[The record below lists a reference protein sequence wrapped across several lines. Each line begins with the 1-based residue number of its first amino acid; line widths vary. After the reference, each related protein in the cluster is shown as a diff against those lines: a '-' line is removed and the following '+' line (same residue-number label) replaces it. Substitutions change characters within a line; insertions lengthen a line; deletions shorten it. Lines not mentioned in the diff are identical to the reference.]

1 MAKPPLVRARGWEIV
16 DRFTTLSIYLLL
28 LMAWEAGTRSFRV
41 PGWILPAPSAIA
53 ATAWEW
59 APELA
64 SNTLVTLR
72 ETLVGFLLALMLSV
86 PLAVVIAFSPLARRV
101 LYPIVLGLQSIPKVA
116 LAPLVILWLGIG
128 EWPKIVIVILVCFFP
143 ILVNVIAG
151 LEAAPR
157 NMLDLMR
164 SLTATRLSVFRRLRF
179 PVALPHLFTGCK
191 VAITFA
197 VIGSVIGEF
206 VAAQD
211 GLGYLILTSTAQSQT
226 PLAFAALI
234 VLTVLS
240 VLLFYAVEV
249 IERRV
254 VTWAP

>member
-1 MAKPPLVRARGWEIV
+1 MA
-16 DRFTTLSIYLLL
+16 DRLTTPIIYLVLL
-28 LMAWEAGTRSFRV
+28 VAWEACTRYFRV
-41 PGWILPAPSAIA
+41 PGWVLPMPSAIA
-53 ATAWEW
+53 TTAWEW

-64 SNTLVTLR
+64 SNTLVTMR
-72 ETLVGFLLALMLSV
+72 ETLVGFVLALVLSV
-86 PLAVVIAFSPLARRV
+86 PLAVVIAFAPVARRI
-101 LYPIVLGLQSIPKVA
+101 LYPILLGLQSIPKVA

-128 EWPKIVIVILVCFFP
+128 EWPKVVIVVLVCFFP
-143 ILVNVIAG
+143 ILVNVVAG

-164 SLTATRLSVFRRLRF
+164 SLTATQLSIFLRLRLL
-179 PVALPHLFTGCK
+179 VALPPLFPGCK

-226 PLAFAALI
+226 PLAFAALL

-240 VLLFYAVEV
+240 VVLFYAIEAV
-249 IERRV
+249 ERRV
-254 VTWAP
+254 VTWTP